1 MQVKRMG
8 MLQNRSYGSQTVEPP
23 QGGAGATLVMAVV
36 AGLGVLWLISSS
48 MKGEES

>member
-23 QGGAGATLVMAVV
+23 QGGAGATLAMILV
-36 AGLGVLWLISSS
+36 AGLGLFWLASSS
-48 MKGEES
+48 STKGA